1 LNRLAELNG
10 KLLRLRGWR
19 ADLAAFGF
27 GVLAAAALP
36 PVFAIP
42 VLLIAVPALLALI
55 DSAPGPLVAFRRGF
69 WFGWGNFL
77 VGLYWITEAI
87 LVEAA
92 RYWWLVPLAVPAL
105 AALMALFVAVPC
117 ALARLGVPGWRRAAL
132 LAGCWVLSDL
142 ARQFIGTGFPWNLWG
157 SVWAMPGAL
166 GTVFLQPAAWIGVH
180 GMTLATL
187 LLAAT
192 PALGRPFVAGGAVVL
207 AAWAGYGVYRTERT
221 PPTPPGVEVV
231 LVQGN
236 VPQGDKWDPASARTV
251 FERYL
256 ALTRKGVAE
265 AQEAAP
271 GAPIAVV
278 WPESASPYFVGQDA
292 NARAAIWQAAAPA
305 QVAIIGSVRFDQNRR
320 PFNSLFALTGPDSA
334 AGIYD
339 KWHLVPFGEFA
350 PSWMPFAVQLVPGAG
365 FAFGSGPKTI
375 HVEGLPPFG
384 GFICYEAIYS
394 AQVVDEADRPSW
406 LVNITN
412 DAWFGNSSGPRQ
424 HLAAARFRAVEEG
437 LPLVRAANTGI
448 TAAFDAY
455 GNELGRLPPNE
466 PGAMVVALPGKLP
479 PTPFSRQGL
488 VIPALLALA
497 TCGTALRLIRK
508 RGVIKLN

>member
-1 LNRLAELNG
+1 MKKLVALRG
-10 KLLRLRGWR
+10 KLLLLRGWR

-42 VLLIAVPALLALI
+42 VLLISVPALLTLI
-55 DSAPGPLVAFRRGF
+55 DGSANPLIALRRGF

-105 AALMALFVAVPC
+105 AAVMALFVAAPC
-117 ALARLGVPGWRRAAL
+117 ALSRLGVPGWRRAAL

-142 ARQFIGTGFPWNLWG
+142 ARQFVGTGFPWNPWG
-157 SVWAMPGAL
+157 SVWAMPGMA
-166 GTVFLQPAAWIGVH
+166 GTVFLQPAAWVGVH

-192 PALGRPFVAGGAVVL
+192 PALGWRFVAGGAAVL
-207 AAWAGYGVYRTERT
+207 AGWAGYGVYRMEGAV
-221 PPTPPGVEVV
+221 PAPPGVQVV

-236 VPQGDKWDPASARTV
+236 VPQADKWDPEAARTV
-251 FERYL
+251 FDRYL
-256 ALTRKGVAE
+256 TLTRKGVAA

-278 WPESASPYFVGQDA
+278 WPESASPYLVGQDV
-292 NARAAIWQAAAPA
+292 NARDAIWQAATPA
-305 QVAIIGSVRFDQNRR
+305 RVAIIGSVRFDQNRH
-320 PFNSLFALTGPDSA
+320 PFNSLFALTGPNSA

-375 HVEGLPPFG
+375 HVDGLPAFG

-394 AQVVDEADRPSW
+394 AQVADEADRPAW

-424 HLAAARFRAVEEG
+424 HLVAARFRAVEEG

-455 GNELGRLPPNE
+455 GNEIGRLETNVAAE
-466 PGAMVVALPGKLP
+466 MIVALPGALP
-479 PTPFSRQGL
+479 ATPFSRQGL
-488 VIPALLALA
+488 VIPLLLALA
-497 TCGTALRLIRK
+497 ACGAALRVVRK
-508 RGVIKLN
+508 RETFKTN

>member
-1 LNRLAELNG
+1 LNKLAAWRS
-10 KLLRLRGWR
+10 KLLFLGGWR

-42 VLLIAVPALLALI
+42 VLLVSVPALLTLI
-55 DSAPGPLVAFRRGF
+55 DGSGNAFVAFRRGF

-105 AALMALFVAVPC
+105 AALMALFVAMPC
-117 ALARLGVPGWRRAAL
+117 ALSRLGVPGWRRAAL

-142 ARQFIGTGFPWNLWG
+142 ARQFVGTGFPWNPWG
-157 SVWAMPGAL
+157 SVWGMPGIL
-166 GTVFLQPAAWIGVH
+166 GTVFMQPAAWIGVH

-187 LLAAT
+187 LLAVT
-192 PALGRPFVAGGAVVL
+192 PALGVEFMAGGAVILVS
-207 AAWAGYGVYRTERT
+207 WAGFGVYRMEGTV
-221 PPTPPGVEVV
+221 PASAGVQVV

-236 VPQGDKWDPASARTV
+236 VPQNDKWDRGAAQTV
-251 FERYL
+251 FDRYL

-265 AQEAAP
+265 AEAKSP
-271 GAPIAVV
+271 NGPIAVV
-278 WPESASPYFVGQDA
+278 WPESASPYLVGQDP
-292 NARAAIWQAAAPA
+292 NARAAIWEAATPA
-305 QVAIIGSVRFDQNRR
+305 RVAIIGSVRFDQDRH
-320 PFNSLFALTGPDSA
+320 PFNSLFALTGPNSA

-394 AQVVDEADRPSW
+394 AQLVDEADRPAW

-424 HLAAARFRAVEEG
+424 HLVAARFRAVEEG

-455 GNELGRLPPNE
+455 GNALGRLETNIAAE
-466 PGAMVVALPGKLP
+466 MVVALPGPLP
-479 PTPFSRQGL
+479 PTPYSRQGL

-497 TCGTALRLIRK
+497 TCGAGLRLIRK
-508 RGVIKLN
+508 RAVFGSN